1 MWTSDEGAEEPLR
14 GSRGEEAP
22 ITLAPPLLL
31 TSTPPPTL
39 VLGLGNPILGDDG
52 VGWRVVEAV
61 QEAWRRRTDERPT
74 TNVEAKSS
82 MVHRP
87 HLHLRSHSASLRGQV
102 CAPAQVQV
110 SSVIEFDFV
119 SLGGLALM
127 ERLIGCDRAILV
139 DAIQTRDGV
148 PGAIYRLTLDDLPTL
163 HADAIHDASL
173 KAALAVGRHL
183 GAKLPREIVVIGIEA
198 INLWDFSET
207 LSPQVAASVPRAA
220 ERVLDELA
228 NGESAKG
235 ESAKGESANG
245 E

>member
-14 GSRGEEAP
+14 GSRGEEVP

-52 VGWRVVEAV
+52 VGWRVVEAA
-61 QEAWRRRTDERPT
+61 QEAWQRGMGEGRT
-74 TNVEAKSS
+74 TNDEPIS
-82 MVHRP
+82 
-87 HLHLRSHSASLRGQV
+87 
-102 CAPAQVQV
+102 
-110 SSVIEFDFV
+110 SSVIRPTGMLRDPSSSVEFDFI

-173 KAALAVGRHL
+173 KAALAVGQQL

-228 NGESAKG
+228 NGESAND
-235 ESAKGESANG
+235 E
-245 E
+245 